1 MGLGGDAEDD
11 SLVFSAKRR
20 SSQFAAKHVH
30 SAKRLLPVLLPKPG
44 FEGSNPS
51 LSARTKSTTYRLEAT
66 AEVFYCQP
74 TARTRRKCLEMAAFP
89 RGATGSVRLPLLEC
103 AHLRRSRMPQ

>member
-44 FEGSNPS
+44 APGDLRGSEFT
-51 LSARTKSTTYRLEAT
+51 LKSVSY
-66 AEVFYCQP
+66 
-74 TARTRRKCLEMAAFP
+74 
-89 RGATGSVRLPLLEC
+89 
-103 AHLRRSRMPQ
+103 